1 MGGGGREGRSYRSR
15 TQRKHFK
22 QSRENVWKRSK
33 SDPDSTD
40 GHASPWQPFAT
51 QNPSFDEYYK
61 VYFTC
66 FPWCILQVSFYIYL
80 FCFLNALM
88 SLCNYRSKGLWLL
101 KNGTGLSKF
110 FVSHC
115 LLLLESILGN
125 YKKYF
130 WHIFFFILKL
140 LLLVSS
146 LSYVLFYFKLWSA
159 QSSFT
164 RNILK
169 ANYNYFWCCWEL
181 NLFNNWVNLE

>member
-1 MGGGGREGRSYRSR
+1 MFG
-15 TQRKHFK
+15 
-22 QSRENVWKRSK
+22 NVPNQIPILLTVMRLR
-33 SDPDSTD
+33 
-40 GHASPWQPFAT
+40 G
-51 QNPSFDEYYK
+51 NPSPLRIPPSMSTTRSTY
-61 VYFTC
+61 TC

-80 FCFLNALM
+80 FILFLYALM
-88 SLCNYRSKGLWLL
+88 SLCNCRSKGLWRL

-130 WHIFFFILKL
+130 LHIFLILKL
-140 LLLVSS
+140 FLLVSS
-146 LSYVLFYFKLWSA
+146 LSYELFYFKLWSA

-169 ANYNYFWCCWEL
+169 ANYNYFWCCWEH